1 LDLIYLLGNII
12 INCIEERLNM
22 RDFKLIALFCF
33 ILFFLPQSV
42 ISENYYTGSGGSGIM
57 LIIIKPT
64 GEGLPKED
72 EFVLGYIQNL
82 LVANFNKYTAVKTN
96 AQETASGV
104 KIDSA
109 FLLAGKLTKSGNNYI
124 MELTVTDTTRG
135 IRKAS
140 YQSSSIRANDLLNAQ
155 AINTGFVDIAR
166 KLDIQFTDAGLA
178 ALKNPS
184 KGEVQAAINLARGRV
199 AEKNDNPIEM
209 LTYLYNASSYDPSLL
224 EATSQFNSLSRSLAS
239 GDAGASVKGD
249 LQERDKWLRILNE
262 FDSFYDSH
270 PPFILSYDPL
280 PTQKG
285 NTDYD
290 NRTAVLQFHL
300 NFQEDVS
307 FEAMQ
312 KVYVALKTG
321 LLSTNMQEKWGF
333 ATRPYRSPLFDR
345 TRVYS
350 IDAEL
355 VNNRN
360 QVVASEKFRVKSRI
374 TPFRN
379 TLFADTTQIMNISFK
394 SIHIDNDL
402 TEDMVV
408 RITTIDGMN
417 TEKAMQQGYVR
428 VAPVEDLPKAK
439 IRSLVTLLTRK

>member
-1 LDLIYLLGNII
+1 MRYLKFIAFICFNLI
-12 INCIEERLNM
+12 
-22 RDFKLIALFCF
+22 
-33 ILFFLPQSV
+33 FLPQFV
-42 ISENYYTGSGGSGIM
+42 FSENYYTGNGGSAIM

-82 LVANFNKYTAVKTN
+82 LVANFKKYTAVKTN

-104 KIDSA
+104 KIDAA
-109 FLLAGKLTKSGNNYI
+109 FLLAGKLTRSGNNYI
-124 MELTVTDTTRG
+124 MELTVTDTTKG
-135 IRKAS
+135 LRKAS
-140 YQSSSIRANDLLNAQ
+140 YQSTSIRPNDILNAQ
-155 AINTGFVDIAR
+155 AINTGFVDIAK

-184 KGEVQAAINLARGRV
+184 KEEVQAAINLARGKV

-209 LTYLYNASSYDPSLL
+209 LTYLYNASTYDPSLL
-224 EATSQFNSLSRSLAS
+224 EATSQFQSLSSSLAS

-249 LQERDKWLRILNE
+249 LKERDKWLKILNE
-262 FDSFYDSH
+262 FDSFYETH

-280 PTQKG
+280 PLQKG

-290 NRTAVLQFHL
+290 NRTAVLQFRV

-321 LLSTNMQEKWGF
+321 LINTKLQEQWGF
-333 ATRPYRSPLFDR
+333 MTRPYRSPLFDKTR
-345 TRVYS
+345 TYNVS
-350 IDAEL
+350 AEL

-360 QVVASEKFRVKSRI
+360 QVVASTNFKVKSRI

-379 TLFADTTQIMNISFK
+379 ALLADTSQIIHISFK
-394 SIHIDNDL
+394 AIHADNDI

-408 RITTIDGMN
+408 RVINIDGIN

-428 VAPVEDLPKAK
+428 VAPVEELPKAK
-439 IRSLVTLLTRK
+439 ARSLVTLLTRK

>member
-1 LDLIYLLGNII
+1 MKI
-12 INCIEERLNM
+12 
-22 RDFKLIALFCF
+22 FKLIVFICF
-33 ILFFLPQSV
+33 NLIFLPQFV
-42 ISENYYTGSGGSGIM
+42 FSEDFYTGNGGSAIM

-82 LVANFNKYTAVKTN
+82 LVANFKKYTAVKTN

-104 KIDSA
+104 KIEAA
-109 FLLAGKLTKSGNNYI
+109 FLLTGKLTKSGSNYI
-124 MELTVTDTTRG
+124 MELTVTDTTKG

-140 YQSSSIRANDLLNAQ
+140 YQSTNIRANDILNAQ
-155 AINTGFVDIAR
+155 AINTGFVDIAK

-184 KGEVQAAINLARGRV
+184 KEEVQAAINLARGKI

-209 LTYLYNASSYDPSLL
+209 LTYLYNASTYDPSLL

-249 LQERDKWLRILNE
+249 LKERDKWLKILNE
-262 FDSFYDSH
+262 FDSFYDTH
-270 PPFILSYDPL
+270 PPFILSYIPL

-290 NRTAVLQFHL
+290 NRTAVLQFKL

-312 KVYVALKTG
+312 KVYVALKAG
-321 LLSTNMQEKWGF
+321 LLKTKLQETWGF
-333 ATRPYRSPLFDR
+333 AARPYRSPLFGN
-345 TRVYS
+345 TRIYN

-355 VNNRN
+355 VNKRN
-360 QVVASEKFRVKSRI
+360 QVVASTTFKVKSRI

-379 TLFADTTQIMNISFK
+379 ALLADTSQIMNISFK
-394 SIHIDNDL
+394 SIHVDNEL

-408 RITTIDGMN
+408 RIINIDGIN

-439 IRSLVTLLTRK
+439 IRSLVTVLTRK